1 VSATSELLSPPVMA
15 LLLAAGHVALR
26 FAPVW
31 PHRRQGCDA
40 YYYLLCAEAFR
51 ARRRLPIVLP
61 PLYLL
66 EPQEQAYPPLMSMVL
81 GLLPAPMIE
90 RFYWAVSPLI
100 DALSLAL
107 LALWVG
113 LHFGPGWALA
123 AGAAYA
129 ANASLILEFSSLTSR
144 PLALLETNAFLLAS
158 FAWIGGS
165 PWMLPA
171 AILLGV
177 AILYTHKLS
186 TQLLWFLM
194 PFLALAEWDWRWLVP
209 LLVSYAAGF
218 AIAPRLFLMI
228 LDGHRDIVAYWARN
242 WPLLNAHIVRRSPL
256 YAGPHTGGAFYH
268 PHDLRWLARQAGK
281 VLDYNCFIVF
291 APAAALAWSGL
302 DAAERFAVFWV
313 VGTYAWGS
321 ATYFLRP
328 LRCLGEG
335 NKYFKYALVP
345 SLFLAAAL
353 LAEAPGVLSYAA
365 AAFCVAWTCLSY
377 VLTARRMRV
386 PEART
391 GRLSP
396 ELAPILKRIASD
408 EGARLMCLPAHLC
421 DLVAYHTRR
430 PVLWGTH
437 GLGFTEAEPFF
448 PVLRKP
454 VQHFVGAYR
463 LTHLLLDRRYVGLD
477 ELRLGETR
485 IAAQSGD
492 YLLVAFAATPVA

>member
-1 VSATSELLSPPVMA
+1 MVPA
-15 LLLAAGHVALR
+15 LLLPPVVALLIAAAHLVLR

-66 EPQEQAYPPLMSMVL
+66 EPQEQAYPPLMSMML
-81 GLLPAPMIE
+81 GVLPAAWIA
-90 RFYWAVSPLI
+90 RFYWAIAPLI

-113 LHFGPGWALA
+113 TRFGPGEALA
-123 AGAAYA
+123 VGIAYA

-144 PLALLETNAFLLAS
+144 PLALLETNGFLLAS
-158 FAWIGGS
+158 FAWIVGS
-165 PWMLPA
+165 PLMLPLA
-171 AILLGV
+171 V
-177 AILYTHKLS
+177 AIGVTVLYTHKLS
-186 TQLLWFLM
+186 AQLLWFLM
-194 PFLALAEWDWRWLVP
+194 PFLALAEADWGWLVP
-209 LLVSYAAGF
+209 LPAAYAAGF
-218 AIAPRLFLMI
+218 AIAPRLFLRV

-256 YAGPHTGGAFYH
+256 YGGAKAGGAYYH
-268 PHDLRWLARQAGK
+268 PHDLRWLGRQAGK

-291 APAAALAWSGL
+291 APASAVAWHGL
-302 DAAERFAVFWV
+302 GAAERFAALWV
-313 VGTYAWGS
+313 VGTYAWGC
-321 ATYFLRP
+321 ATYFVRP

-335 NKYFKYALVP
+335 NKYFKYAFVP

-353 LAEAPGVLSYAA
+353 IAEAPGVLSYAA
-365 AAFCVAWTCLSY
+365 AAFCALWTGLSY
-377 VLTARRMRV
+377 GRTARRMRA
-386 PEART
+386 PAAT
-391 GRLSP
+391 MGRLSP
-396 ELAPILKRIASD
+396 ELAPLLARIAAD

-454 VQHFVGAYR
+454 IEYFVSAYR
-463 LTHLLLDRRYVGLD
+463 LTHLLLDRRYVGLG
-477 ELRLGETR
+477 ELRLSGARTV
-485 IAAQSGD
+485 AHSGD
-492 YLLVAFAATPVA
+492 YLLIAFAAAPPA